1 MRRPAKTCRRIVRG
15 LSQASILPQ
24 SRWIP
29 ITYDSIGEAT
39 ALCFGDRRHDR
50 WFGTCQRHLRS
61 RCPSPA
67 RTLADTPATGIGIL
81 AARTPDPATVTM
93 ATEAMTTEVQG
104 DMVVVA
110 ATAAA
115 DMVAADTNA
124 AVDGA
129 HRKSPGVLAEIPHL

>member
-1 MRRPAKTCRRIVRG
+1 
-15 LSQASILPQ
+15 
-24 SRWIP
+24 
-29 ITYDSIGEAT
+29 
-39 ALCFGDRRHDR
+39 
-50 WFGTCQRHLRS
+50 
-61 RCPSPA
+61 
-67 RTLADTPATGIGIL
+67 
-81 AARTPDPATVTM
+81 
-93 ATEAMTTEVQG
+93 MTTEVQG